1 MSILTSA
8 QAEQEA
14 ILTAAKLIMAA
25 VTTSPKARG
34 VSCVSSVLIQGEEKE
49 RLAKAM
55 EDHGPQRVS
64 TRKFFFG
71 TPKTYAAPLGCF

>member
-25 VTTSPKARG
+25 VTTSPHKRKLQVPG
-34 VSCVSSVLIQGEEKE
+34 NGMRVKNEKS
-49 RLAKAM
+49 K
-55 EDHGPQRVS
+55 PV
-64 TRKFFFG
+64 TRKLNR
-71 TPKTYAAPLGCF
+71 YWL